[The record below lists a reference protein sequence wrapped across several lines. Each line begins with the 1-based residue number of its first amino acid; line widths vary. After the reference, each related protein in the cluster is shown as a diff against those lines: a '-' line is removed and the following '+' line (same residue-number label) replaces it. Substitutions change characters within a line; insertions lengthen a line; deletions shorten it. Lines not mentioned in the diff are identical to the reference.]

1 MYTVF
6 LKMARRKLWIERERI
21 NVLMAGNHT
30 LLSEKSNIIDE
41 FLAIFASI
49 KIESIYEQSIF

>member
-1 MYTVF
+1 MYIVF
-6 LKMARRKLWIERERI
+6 LKMAGCKLWIERERI
-21 NVLMAGNHT
+21 NVLMTGNHT